1 MRKRQAKTERTVGV
15 PPWLLPLLH
24 KNEAVGELCSL
35 TKSPGLPVLL
45 FLTWMASSSGSYA
58 AGLAHSWSV
67 ESCPPPP
74 LLAPCLLQPKRGTA
88 ARGMW
93 PHGLLVSSRWVTKAC
108 SGSSCLLSSFF
119 FGCLLVL
126 VSSETLLSHSA
137 RSAFLTLVIK
147 DGYRSSAVLAFPWP
161 WLMLWAIFPSSAS
174 HRRLLLSTACLTLN
188 WEEEPKE
195 MKKVTRSSQILRL
208 SEEGT
213 AVSARDVSV
222 RAKRCDVVLVLIAAR
237 PATSRT
243 SLSWAVSETKWRCDL
258 PPRTRG
264 GRSFPGPGE
273 AKSMWHL
280 FNLFWMSFC

>member
-119 FGCLLVL
+119 FWVFVSFGQQWNIALSFCSFSFPYFSNQRWLQVL
-126 VSSETLLSHSA
+126 SCPG
-137 RSAFLTLVIK
+137 FPLTLANAMSHFPIQRFTSQVASVHCLSYFK
-147 DGYRSSAVLAFPWP
+147 LGRRTQGNEESNQKQPDFETFRRRNRCVSQRCVSPRKAMWRSIGAHRCKTCHQQNEPVL
-161 WLMLWAIFPSSAS
+161 
-174 HRRLLLSTACLTLN
+174 
-188 WEEEPKE
+188 
-195 MKKVTRSSQILRL
+195 
-208 SEEGT
+208 
-213 AVSARDVSV
+213 
-222 RAKRCDVVLVLIAAR
+222 
-237 PATSRT
+237 
-243 SLSWAVSETKWRCDL
+243 
-258 PPRTRG
+258 
-264 GRSFPGPGE
+264 GRV
-273 AKSMWHL
+273 WD
-280 FNLFWMSFC
+280 